1 MDEEFLNQLRELD
14 LRAED
19 FEETFARSAG
29 PGGQNVNKVSTS
41 VTLRHVPT
49 GVQVTVQDSR
59 SQIANRKLARERI
72 LEMIR
77 AQRAAVR
84 LEKQH
89 AREKKRRQNRPKPRR
104 LKERILKTKK
114 QRGAVKRNRGRVAE

>member
-1 MDEEFLNQLRELD
+1 MDEEFLNQLRELG

-29 PGGQNVNKVSTS
+29 PGGQNVNKVNTS

-49 GVQVTVQDSR
+49 GIQVTVQDSR
-59 SQIANRKLARERI
+59 SQVTNRKLARERI
-72 LEMIR
+72 LETIA

-89 AREKKRRQNRPKPRR
+89 AREKKRRQNRPKPRG
-104 LKERILKTKK
+104 LKEKILKTKK
-114 QRGAVKRNRGRVAE
+114 QRSAVKKSRARVME

>member
-1 MDEEFLNQLRELD
+1 MDSEFGERLRELG

-41 VTLRHVPT
+41 VTLRHLPT

-59 SQIANRKLARERI
+59 SQMANRKLARERI
-72 LEMIR
+72 LETLT
-77 AQRAAVR
+77 AHRAAVR

-89 AREKKRRQNRPKPRR
+89 AREKKRRQNRPKPRG
-104 LKERILKTKK
+104 LKEKILKTKK
-114 QRGAVKRNRGRVAE
+114 QRSAVKKTRGRVVE